1 MPLTHTVINKLQP
14 SSTSIDTKR
23 PDKHSDGNGL
33 QLWVR
38 YTGVKSW
45 ISAYR
50 WQGKQQTLTI
60 GTYPVMNRPEIVGD
74 LTFWENTTMKTRNYT
89 PEMKERAVRMLIEAK
104 DDYPST
110 WSAIKAIAPKIGCT
124 PETLRSWHKKHID
137 KTIPAKIQAQSQAE
151 RIKELERENRELKQ
165 ANEIIKKA
173 AAFFAQA
180 ELDRKP
186 K

>member
-1 MPLTHTVINKLQP
+1 
-14 SSTSIDTKR
+14 
-23 PDKHSDGNGL
+23 
-33 QLWVR
+33 
-38 YTGVKSW
+38 
-45 ISAYR
+45 
-50 WQGKQQTLTI
+50 
-60 GTYPVMNRPEIVGD
+60 MNRPEIVGD
-74 LTFWENTTMKTRNYT
+74 STLQENTTMKTRNYT

-173 AAFFAQA
+173 AGLEAQA

>member
-1 MPLTHTVINKLQP
+1 MYAGYDKFNDTLGGKLPLTNSEKLNQD
-14 SSTSIDTKR
+14 IYLDAM
-23 PDKHSDGNGL
+23 DK
-33 QLWVR
+33 V
-38 YTGVKSW
+38 
-45 ISAYR
+45 
-50 WQGKQQTLTI
+50 
-60 GTYPVMNRPEIVGD
+60 NRPEIVGD
-74 LTFWENTTMKTRNYT
+74 STLQENTTMKTRNYT

-137 KTIPAKIQAQSQAE
+137 KTIPANIQAQSQAE